1 VFGQGGLLDAADG
14 ILGDLQSGTVGGLIG
29 ATQKA
34 LLTRETF
41 KNKDLSAIAK
51 SETVRLGT
59 NEISKSLPGVIRPVL
74 NRPTGIFIPT
84 PQRTIP
90 GPNPGPTPGPNT

>member
-1 VFGQGGLLDAADG
+1 MDAADG

-41 KNKDLSAIAK
+41 KNKNLSAIAK
-51 SETVRLGT
+51 GEVTTLGI
-59 NEISKSLPGVIRPVL
+59 NEISKSLPGAIRPIL
-74 NRPTGIFIPT
+74 NRPTGVFIPT
-84 PQRTIP
+84 PQRTTPGTTP
-90 GPNPGPTPGPNT
+90 GPNPAPVP

>member
-1 VFGQGGLLDAADG
+1 LDAADG

-41 KNKDLSAIAK
+41 KNKNLSAIAK
-51 SETVRLGT
+51 SEATTLGI
-59 NEISKSLPGVIRPVL
+59 NEISKSLPGAIRPIL
-74 NRPTGIFIPT
+74 NRPTGVFIPT
-84 PQRTIP
+84 PQRAAP
-90 GPNPGPTPGPNT
+90 GPTTGPTPGPPP